1 MHPHQRDT
9 QHQQHEANGSA
20 TACAPLR
27 ELETPLFV
35 APAEEEQGLAA
46 RRAASSTGRVGA
58 EVAATHARRVPRTLH
73 TIPGAAQASRGS
85 TTIVTYP
92 SVGTVSSSLPG

>member
-1 MHPHQRDT
+1 MHPHQRDAE
-9 QHQQHEANGSA
+9 HQQHQPNGRA
-20 TACAPLR
+20 PACAPLR

-46 RRAASSTGRVGA
+46 RRAASSSGRVGA
-58 EVAATHARRVPRTLH
+58 GAATHAQRVPRTLH
-73 TIPGAAQASRGS
+73 TIPGTAQASRGS